1 MEENIPA
8 TLQDLINFAKQSNN
22 DDPFI
27 WVIDAENDDYDRAC
41 RIENIDFDDKGD
53 IIIKVNME
61 LLQDN

>member
-1 MEENIPA
+1 MNIPA

-22 DDPFI
+22 DNPSI

-41 RIENIDFDDKGD
+41 RFEDLDLDENGD